1 MNIRGVASTGNQP
14 NRSTSYSLG
23 QLDINQTLSILYGHR
38 SIRTGPSPVANNG
51 KYWTPNKRRE
61 NAETVKYI
69 KQVVQACKIA
79 KPWTD
84 ERASQTISYTHES
97 KIKLDQLPQVM
108 QKILRNRIKD
118 KNYQDIINQW
128 DSSEFVNDCLFWHN
142 FYRRF
147 HGSPNLILSSN
158 LCQHAQ
164 DLANYLAHTDT
175 FAYQNQSKYGQSLF
189 CRKLLDFTIE
199 TNGKEVVRHWYSSS
213 KVFKPRKNSSMFSAN
228 INSGPF
234 TQLVWRDT
242 KYLGVGR
249 ACNKL
254 GKEFIVANY
263 LPKGNINGQY
273 LKNVHI
279 NKLFTVINQND
290 Q

>member
-108 QKILRNRIKD
+108 QK
-118 KNYQDIINQW
+118 
-128 DSSEFVNDCLFWHN
+128 
-142 FYRRF
+142 
-147 HGSPNLILSSN
+147 